1 MDLAPSSSSSSFIKD
16 FCCPICL
23 ENDATVVAPCG
34 FVNACFH
41 LKCLERLKNMQGSN
55 FRCPHCNILMR
66 TPDDAIDEIDAIE
79 KISVLLQTWLLTE
92 ESVSWVQKPI
102 FVRVQ
107 NGMQRGEKE
116 SRVLR
121 CVVARLV
128 GKLKDIVKPLGGVRI
143 LTSFQNHN
151 SNNNNNSNGNNSNS
165 NSNNGNGNSR
175 RGSFLHEKKFICR
188 NISNTFEYSIS
199 LKRVAFIESMG
210 RVSCDGYSIS
220 GKKSKLKLQARA

>member
-1 MDLAPSSSSSSFIKD
+1 
-16 FCCPICL
+16 
-23 ENDATVVAPCG
+23 
-34 FVNACFH
+34 
-41 LKCLERLKNMQGSN
+41 
-55 FRCPHCNILMR
+55 MR
-66 TPDDAIDEIDAIE
+66 TPDGAIDEIDAIE

-128 GKLKDIVKPLGGVRI
+128 RKLKDIVKPVGGVRI
-143 LTSFQNHN
+143 LTSFQNN
-151 SNNNNNSNGNNSNS
+151 DNGNGNNNSNTNT
-165 NSNNGNGNSR
+165 NGNTNSSR

-199 LKRVAFIESMG
+199 LKRVALIESMG

>member
-1 MDLAPSSSSSSFIKD
+1 
-16 FCCPICL
+16 
-23 ENDATVVAPCG
+23 
-34 FVNACFH
+34 
-41 LKCLERLKNMQGSN
+41 
-55 FRCPHCNILMR
+55 MR
-66 TPDDAIDEIDAIE
+66 TPDGAIDEIDAIE

-128 GKLKDIVKPLGGVRI
+128 RKLKDIVKPVGGVRI
-143 LTSFQNHN
+143 LTSFQNNNDSSNGNN
-151 SNNNNNSNGNNSNS
+151 SNNNNNSGNNDS
-165 NSNNGNGNSR
+165 SR

-199 LKRVAFIESMG
+199 LKRVALIESMG

>member
-1 MDLAPSSSSSSFIKD
+1 MDLAPSSSSSSSFIKD

-151 SNNNNNSNGNNSNS
+151 SNNNNNNS
-165 NSNNGNGNSR
+165 SR
-175 RGSFLHEKKFICR
+175 IGSFLHEKKFICR

-199 LKRVAFIESMG
+199 LKRVALIESMG